1 MFWKKDLIEHI
12 ESLELDVQRLQE
24 NQNYQSLKEDLANL
38 SGGALSQMASWNL
51 NKIVPRDDYHY
62 LSSDGESALDKEQV
76 IGYLGGRKVIIK

>member
-1 MFWKKDLIEHI
+1 MFWKKDLIKHI

>member
-1 MFWKKDLIEHI
+1 MFWKKDLIKHI

-24 NQNYQSLKEDLANL
+24 EQSNQTLKQELADL
-38 SGGALSQMASWNL
+38 SGGALSHMASWNL
-51 NKIVPRDDYHY
+51 DKIVPRDDYHY